1 LGEKEVRDLA
11 DTWQMLGA
19 EMHTDDGLEPV
30 IFLVHRKT
38 SQAIVVACW
47 PNPKSVARNTFD
59 PHTFFKNCKNAHRPA
74 GANAKRTTCKN
85 AVGAFRTS
93 ATAKKK
99 FVSVPEKRVE
109 EARQTPSVCSPASV
123 RPSAWPPA
131 TSSDSQ
137 KPVDFSTKVRPSAW
151 APATS
156 SNSQK
161 RVDFTTKK
169 MPSQLTAA
177 KLPTLQLPLSAFR
190 GDYVEVKHRGQW
202 LTGVLELVDGDAAH
216 VRCDVNVSGG
226 LTIAPLCDVRLVPYA
241 KGSRRVICHMRSKS
255 R

>member
-1 LGEKEVRDLA
+1 MGLHVPGDLGMSMPPALAPEISALLFKTRQGLLGEKELRDLA

-38 SQAIVVACW
+38 SQAIIVACW

-59 PHTFFKNCKNAHRPA
+59 PHTFFKSCKNAHRPA
-74 GANAKRTTCKN
+74 GATAKRTTCKN
-85 AVGAFRTS
+85 AAGAFRMASS

-109 EARQTPSVCSPASV
+109 KARQTPNIS
-123 RPSAWPPA
+123 
-131 TSSDSQ
+131 TSSDPQ
-137 KPVDFSTKVRPSAW
+137 TRA
-151 APATS
+151 
-156 SNSQK
+156 
-161 RVDFTTKK
+161 DFTTKK
-169 MPSQLTAA
+169 TPSQLKAA

-190 GDYVEVKHRGQW
+190 GDYVEVKHRGEW

-226 LTIAPLCDVRLVPYA
+226 LTIAPLCDVRLVPHA